1 MNLAEI
7 DGGAGARKRIL
18 VVDDSLIMRNL
29 ISEIVDSD
37 PDLEVVD
44 TAPDG
49 RVALQKVRQLKPD
62 AVLLDIEM
70 PEMSGLE
77 TLRRLHLRSTSKVI
91 ILSSLVANE
100 DSTKRIEA
108 MRLGAVA
115 TIGKPSGG
123 VSFDLKQKRASE
135 IVRTLRR
142 ALCLP
147 DPGEP
152 ASVPAGTAT
161 IEHHA
166 HITFDELLEA
176 LESGVLLFDRSGVLV
191 RANAAA
197 GRILRGSDLT
207 AGRAT
212 IRSLCGDFN
221 QA

>member
-1 MNLAEI
+1 MIMMMAAPMVT
-7 DGGAGARKRIL
+7 GSRGAGARKRIL

-29 ISEIVDSD
+29 ITEIVDSD

-49 RVALQKVRQLKPD
+49 RSALQKVRQLKPD

-77 TLRRLHLRSTSKVI
+77 TLRRLNLRSTCKVV

-100 DSTKRIEA
+100 DSSKRVEA
-108 MRLGAVA
+108 LRLGAVA

-142 ALCLP
+142 ALDLARMRRRARP
-147 DPGEP
+147 R
-152 ASVPAGTAT
+152 
-161 IEHHA
+161 H
-166 HITFDELLEA
+166 
-176 LESGVLLFDRSGVLV
+176 DRQHLRRVQP
-191 RANAAA
+191 AA
-197 GRILRGSDLT
+197 GR
-207 AGRAT
+207 
-212 IRSLCGDFN
+212 
-221 QA
+221 